1 MNTFS
6 QDAQELLVSF
16 SEQFTQVQPGK
27 KEKFFILIFSCY
39 YHADA
44 WNA

>member
-6 QDAQELLVSF
+6 QDAQELLVSY

-44 WNA
+44 